1 MRQLLLFLHLV
12 AIVTWIG
19 GGMLLAPWGAR
30 ARRGGQP
37 HLIAFAAETTASLT
51 DRALVPAML
60 MAVATGLALAFVE
73 GLVSPVPRWLI
84 AKTALVAVTVAAAL
98 ALQRPT
104 GQALVAA
111 LRASSRKANAQVPHL
126 ARRQRQWGM
135 VIGLLALVIM
145 ALAIF
150 KP

>member
-1 MRQLLLFLHLV
+1 MRQLLLFLH
-12 AIVTWIG
+12 IVGIATWIG
-19 GGMLLAPWGAR
+19 GGALLAPWSAR
-30 ARRGGQP
+30 ASRSGQP
-37 HLIAFAAETTASLT
+37 HLTSFAAETTAWLI
-51 DRALVPAML
+51 DRVLVWAML
-60 MAVATGLALAFVE
+60 VTVATGLMLAVIE

-84 AKTALVAVTVAAAL
+84 AKTALVAVTVAAVL
-98 ALQRPT
+98 AAQRPT

-111 LRASSRKANAQVPHL
+111 LRASSRKASAQVPHL